1 VSVVTQPQ
9 DLDVDTSELLARA
22 GELEAVIPNLPMEN
36 PQVHPLGLASAVA
49 ACQQLN
55 LSADRLRNC
64 LLDGAQERSRLA
76 ESLRNAVKAYQDTDE
91 AGGDAIDNGTSVQA
105 PAVRGLS
112 GDGPAARPT
121 TAPTLLGSDGD
132 YEDVEDRAK
141 QIESGDGGAA
151 LLDFADQWDQHRV
164 ALQNAWDRFRR
175 FQGWSGT
182 ACDAVEANFETQRT
196 WMDSMSDWCS
206 QLAKQARDLVAASRW
221 IRTEH
226 VWCGNDGQRKTFLDS
241 AHFAAIDT
249 DSGNLLAYLDGFPS
263 ANMGIIRFRWNSQAD
278 FQGAMA
284 NVQKTSDGV
293 VAEFDTRAALPLAP
307 IRPTEPPA
315 AYVIPPPSD
324 PSADPNPDPGG
335 DDPSAN
341 SDVPDPN
348 ALDPANSAEFA
359 GAESGF
365 PSEAGLPSFGTPEVP
380 STDSKVS
387 KELADA
393 LKKQGAPHIPV
404 ATGIKP
410 ASFGGAGAPVIP
422 KLPLQPS
429 LANAGPGPSVTPH
442 SAASVPGLSAGP
454 GRGMPGAAGAMG
466 GGMGGVPMGG
476 HGAGQGQA
484 KAKRISGE
492 DKSVY
497 TENRAWTE
505 GIIGRR
511 RAKDKDTSTQ

>member
-49 ACQQLN
+49 ACQQLS

-64 LLDGAQERSRLA
+64 LLDGALERSRLA

-91 AGGDAIDNGTSVQA
+91 AGSDAIDDGTSVQA

-112 GDGPAARPT
+112 GDAPAAPASAT
-121 TAPTLLGSDGD
+121 PMVLGASGD
-132 YEDVEDRAK
+132 YEDAEDRAK
-141 QIESGDGGAA
+141 KIEAGDGGAA
-151 LLDFADQWDQHRV
+151 LLDFADQWNQHQV
-164 ALQNAWDRFRR
+164 ALQNAWNRFRR

-182 ACDAVEANFETQRT
+182 ACDAVEANFEAQRT
-196 WMDSMSDWCS
+196 WLDSMADSCG

-226 VWCGNDGQRKTFLDS
+226 VWWGQDGQRTTLLDS
-241 AHFAAIDT
+241 THFAAIDA
-249 DSGNLLAYLDGFPS
+249 DWGNLIAYRVGWPS
-263 ANMGIIRFRWNSQAD
+263 NLMGIEYKSQAA
-278 FQGAMA
+278 FQADMA
-284 NVQKTSDGV
+284 TVQKSSDDV
-293 VAEFDTRAALPLAP
+293 ISQFETRAALPLAP

-315 AYVIPPPSD
+315 SYVIPPPSD
-324 PSADPNPDPGG
+324 PSANPDPD

-341 SDVPDPN
+341 SDLPDPS
-348 ALDPANSAEFA
+348 ALDPTNASDLADA
-359 GAESGF
+359 GF
-365 PSEAGLPSFGTPEVP
+365 PNEAGLPTMPSLGTPQMP

-387 KELADA
+387 KELADT
-393 LKKQGAPHIPV
+393 LKKQGAPHIPA
-404 ATGIKP
+404 ATGIRP

-454 GRGMPGAAGAMG
+454 GRATPGAAGAMG
-466 GGMGGVPMGG
+466 GGMGGVPMGS